1 MGRVKTQRTKTD
13 VECSHTAISQATS
26 HSMHHSRADTRK
38 CSTERGDKNYEKTIQ
53 MTSMEEWD
61 RTTQFFYIIL
71 FFFFL
76 HYSYKRELQAMEHHK
91 SGVEVLGLRVHPV
104 AKS

>member
-71 FFFFL
+71 FFFFFTL
-76 HYSYKRELQAMEHHK
+76 FIQERVTSNGTSQVW
-91 SGVEVLGLRVHPV
+91 SGGTWS
-104 AKS
+104 KGSSSG

>member
-71 FFFFL
+71 FFFFTL
-76 HYSYKRELQAMEHHK
+76 FIQERVTSNGTSQVW
-91 SGVEVLGLRVHPV
+91 SGGTWS
-104 AKS
+104 KGSSSG